1 MQWPA
6 GPSLPHGAGVQGVQP
21 AQAPGRLPHPRRG
34 LGREQVRDWG
44 RRCHWEVWGLC
55 TFHVDSSEPPRPP
68 TPEILWLIVAITQVR
83 FSRLELGPWGS
94 TCGLPWG

>member
-6 GPSLPHGAGVQGVQP
+6 GPSLPHGSGVQGVQP
-21 AQAPGRLPHPRRG
+21 AQAPGLLPDSRRG

-55 TFHVDSSEPPRPP
+55 TFHVDSRELPRPP
-68 TPEILWLIVAITQVR
+68 TPEILWWMVPITHVK
-83 FSRLELGPWGS
+83 FSPLEIGPW
-94 TCGLPWG
+94 